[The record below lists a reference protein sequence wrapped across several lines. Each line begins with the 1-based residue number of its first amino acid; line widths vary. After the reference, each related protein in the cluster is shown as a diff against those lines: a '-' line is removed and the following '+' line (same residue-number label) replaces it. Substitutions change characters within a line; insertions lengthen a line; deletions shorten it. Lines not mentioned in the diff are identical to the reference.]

1 MWTNDKPLTAESYK
15 RFKNG
20 LANNIDVDLPG
31 KPTSCAAFC
40 ITLT

>member
-20 LANNIDVDLPG
+20 LANNIDVDFNR
-31 KPTSCAAFC
+31 KCFAQK
-40 ITLT
+40 